1 MARHE
6 LGSGVGISR
15 DQAAGAL
22 LSSLLADL
30 SVPPTPTPCPAAPAP
45 VNPEG

>member
-6 LGSGVGISR
+6 LESGVGISR
-15 DQAAGAL
+15 DHAAGVL
-22 LSSLLADL
+22 LSSLLADIG
-30 SVPPTPTPCPAAPAP
+30 VPPTPLPCLAAPAP